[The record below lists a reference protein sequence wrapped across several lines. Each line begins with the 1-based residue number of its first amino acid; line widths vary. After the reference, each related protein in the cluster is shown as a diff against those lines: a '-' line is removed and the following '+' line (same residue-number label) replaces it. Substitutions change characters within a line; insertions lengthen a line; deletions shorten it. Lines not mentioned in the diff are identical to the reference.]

1 MANYCIKLYV
11 SKATIEV
18 LGLNIMDRVI
28 GYGLGHICIEYDNAS
43 LTLLRK
49 APNLVR
55 FPPSAHILK

>member
-1 MANYCIKLYV
+1 MTNYCIKLYV
-11 SKATIEV
+11 SKITIEV
-18 LGLNIMDRVI
+18 LSLNIMDQVI

-43 LTLLRK
+43 LTLQRK